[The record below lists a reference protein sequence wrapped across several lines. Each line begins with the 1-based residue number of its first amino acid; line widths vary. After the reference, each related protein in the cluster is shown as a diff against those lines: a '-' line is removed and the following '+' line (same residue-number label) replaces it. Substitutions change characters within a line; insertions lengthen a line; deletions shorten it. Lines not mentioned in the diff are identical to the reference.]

1 MSPPLT
7 PEDRAFIRSILDYPE
22 DFTVW
27 LAYADWLDERG
38 DPRAE
43 FLRLMVDHRRAPA
56 GSAEAARIGERLL
69 ELRATLDAGWIL
81 VFDTVDVANCPAS
94 SGWAFRCPKT
104 WDSLAPTDVP
114 DIRICHDC
122 KSPVFYCHTVEE
134 ARQFA
139 SAGQCIALSS
149 RSEQRYEPER
159 EVVLLGE
166 LLPGPDDEYEIGPAP
181 ELPTGPEPPRRP
193 WWKFW

>member
-1 MSPPLT
+1 MSAPLS

-56 GSAEAARIGERLL
+56 GSAEAAQTGERLL
-69 ELRATLDAGWIL
+69 ELRQTLDPRWL
-81 VFDTVDVANCPAS
+81 MVFDTVDVANCPAS
-94 SGWAFRCPKT
+94 NGWAFRCPKT
-104 WDSLAPTDVP
+104 WDSLAPTDEP

-149 RSEQRYEPER
+149 RSEERYEPMR
-159 EVVLLGE
+159 EMVRLGRMHV
-166 LLPGPDDEYEIGPAP
+166 DDEYEEYEPP
-181 ELPTGPEPPRRP
+181 VLPPTEPEPPPRP

>member
-1 MSPPLT
+1 MSAPLSR
-7 PEDRAFIRSILDYPE
+7 EDRAFIRSILDYPE

-56 GSAEAARIGERLL
+56 GSAEAARTGERLL
-69 ELRATLDAGWIL
+69 ELRQTLDPRWL
-81 VFDTVDVANCPAS
+81 MVFDTVDVANCPAS
-94 SGWAFRCPKT
+94 NGWAFRCPKT
-104 WDSLAPTDVP
+104 WDSLAPTDEP

-149 RSEQRYEPER
+149 RSEERYEPMR
-159 EVVLLGE
+159 EMVRLGRMHV
-166 LLPGPDDEYEIGPAP
+166 DDEYE
-181 ELPTGPEPPRRP
+181 EYEPPVLPPTEPVPPPRP